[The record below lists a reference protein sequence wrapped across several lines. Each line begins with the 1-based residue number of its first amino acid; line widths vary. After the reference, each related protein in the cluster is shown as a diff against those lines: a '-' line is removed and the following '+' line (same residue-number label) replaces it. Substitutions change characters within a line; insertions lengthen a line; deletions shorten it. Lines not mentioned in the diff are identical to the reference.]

1 MGKRKG
7 YIKRREY
14 ELGNPQT
21 KKCKGEIQIVCREQK
36 TTRDG
41 FTAWK
46 CNMQHNKGPIRN
58 QGTEGERGGGSP
70 GGGERKLKN
79 SQLVL
84 FKVSA
89 TRDS

>member
-1 MGKRKG
+1 VGKRKG

-21 KKCKGEIQIVCREQK
+21 KKCKGEIQIVCRKHK

-46 CNMQHNKGPIRN
+46 CNMQHK
-58 QGTEGERGGGSP
+58 RG
-70 GGGERKLKN
+70 
-79 SQLVL
+79 L
-84 FKVSA
+84 FA
-89 TRDS
+89 TREMGGKGNLKFTTNTA